1 MDADA
6 IAQKPPEID
15 SNDPASKE
23 FRKLKREVGLL
34 RIAVEKLA
42 DEPASIVIPDYT
54 ETLEGISEQMQATAD
69 QLAKWSEKPALR
81 LTPQALSDAIIRA
94 GSDARADDHAALSKA
109 TSAIRETERQ
119 IASVIASARTA
130 EQQRTW
136 LWRAGLIGAVVGA
149 FVAIVLPTVAITA
162 APKSWYWP
170 EKRAASI
177 LGGDMWFAGE
187 RFQARADQ
195 DRWVMRSEFERM
207 TGSSRERIAYCLNAA
222 AKAQRPTKYEITLK
236 PPKPETR

>member
-6 IAQKPPEID
+6 IAQKPPEVD
-15 SNDPASKE
+15 SSDPASKE

-54 ETLEGISEQMQATAD
+54 ETLEGISEQMQATAE

-81 LTPQALSDAIIRA
+81 LTPQALSDAIVKA
-94 GSDARADDHAALSKA
+94 GSDARADDHTALAKA
-109 TSAIRETERQ
+109 TSTMRETERQ

-149 FVAIVLPTVAITA
+149 FVAIVLPVFAINVAPT
-162 APKSWYWP
+162 SWHWP
-170 EKRAASI
+170 EKRATSI

-187 RFQARADQ
+187 RLQARADQ
-195 DRWVMRSEFERM
+195 DRWVMRSDLERM
-207 TGSSRERIAYCLNAA
+207 TEGSRERLAACMTAA
-222 AKAQRPTKYEITLK
+222 AKAQRPTRCEVTLK
-236 PPKPETR
+236 APKPEAQ